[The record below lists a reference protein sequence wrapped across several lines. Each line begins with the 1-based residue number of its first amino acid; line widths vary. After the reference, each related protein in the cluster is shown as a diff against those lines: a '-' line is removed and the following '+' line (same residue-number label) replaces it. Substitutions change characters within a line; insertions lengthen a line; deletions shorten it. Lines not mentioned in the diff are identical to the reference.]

1 MNVKVREDIVSDEQ
15 PKVKVEVEE
24 EEEGI
29 DCQSNRVDED
39 FENFTF
45 EEEVKTE
52 HNDTFDVKTMT
63 IGDIE
68 KILQNQSREIKT
80 LKDSFKSKTTE
91 LEQCRTTIVSKCLE
105 NDMTKVKL
113 TEVNKEKI
121 DLKTTV
127 ERLQT
132 LNRTY
137 KARCD
142 SLTRQNSEYE
152 DVNATNEI
160 LRNENE
166 SLSMKV
172 DDFVLVNEEKERLQ
186 RQNENLQRKLEECSK
201 EKESLKEL
209 ARNKINEMTKEK
221 DKLKEAAKETNERF
235 QTELKTISAAR
246 NKAMTEYQRLA
257 GEVKRIEQERNKLVQ
272 EKVIFERRARELD
285 IEKSNQQQKINDLLQ
300 EQEKILA
307 CNQQVAQLNQ
317 HLKRKIDNINEG
329 KEDMKVKLLRIIT
342 SDD

>member
-1 MNVKVREDIVSDEQ
+1 
-15 PKVKVEVEE
+15 
-24 EEEGI
+24 
-29 DCQSNRVDED
+29 
-39 FENFTF
+39 
-45 EEEVKTE
+45 
-52 HNDTFDVKTMT
+52 
-63 IGDIE
+63 
-68 KILQNQSREIKT
+68 
-80 LKDSFKSKTTE
+80 
-91 LEQCRTTIVSKCLE
+91 
-105 NDMTKVKL
+105 
-113 TEVNKEKI
+113 
-121 DLKTTV
+121 
-127 ERLQT
+127 
-132 LNRTY
+132 
-137 KARCD
+137 
-142 SLTRQNSEYE
+142 
-152 DVNATNEI
+152 
-160 LRNENE
+160 
-166 SLSMKV
+166 
-172 DDFVLVNEEKERLQ
+172 LQ

-300 EQEKILA
+300 EQEKIIS